1 MANRTKKL
9 IKDSFRKL
17 LSEKPLGEITVKDIV
32 ADCEINRKTF
42 YYHFSD
48 IYALADEIFLET
60 IDELVRDTP
69 AGADGWCEMVGRV
82 AQCMADNRK
91 ITLHVYRTLGYERTN
106 EVLRGICMK
115 YASAFLLRASAD
127 LHVKKEDVDSLAHFY
142 SIAVSAVLAQWM
154 KEGLPDIPGMVVKRF
169 ECIMRGTVRNAL
181 ENAASMS
188 APPKEQ

>member
-17 LSEKPLGEITVKDIV
+17 LNEKPLGEITVKDIV
-32 ADCEINRKTF
+32 TDCEINRKTF

-60 IDELVRDTP
+60 IDGLVRDTP

-82 AQCMADNRK
+82 AQCMSDNRK

-106 EVLRGICMK
+106 EALRGICMK
-115 YASAFLLRASAD
+115 YAPAFLLQASAD
-127 LHVKKEDVDSLAHFY
+127 LRIKKEDIDNLAFFY
-142 SIAVSAVLAQWM
+142 SIAVSAVLTQWM
-154 KEGLPDIPGMVVKRF
+154 KEGLPEIPGAAAERF
-169 ECIMRGTVRNAL
+169 ERMMRGTVRGAL

-188 APPKEQ
+188 FPPRER